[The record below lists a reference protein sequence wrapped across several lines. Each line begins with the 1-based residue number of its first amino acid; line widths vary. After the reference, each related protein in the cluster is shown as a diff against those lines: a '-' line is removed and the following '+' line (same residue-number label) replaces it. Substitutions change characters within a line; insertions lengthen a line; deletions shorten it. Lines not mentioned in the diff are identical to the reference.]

1 MSSENR
7 DIFFDGLIKKFE
19 AKNGSS
25 SGNDNTETSNYED
38 LDFEKNLRN
47 ILKENLPVS
56 ILQLENLDINKEF
69 ELYKLE
75 IYNRQ
80 TKELIKTETFKK
92 GFNYYYLQ
100 IDKEYFFIPS
110 NNLSIL
116 YYFDS
121 GTQKT
126 KKILGFK
133 ENHQLYNDST
143 KYFLENMEKNFYSDI
158 KFNLISKKTI
168 SFIGE
173 NNNIPEKI
181 FDYYYGKTKLLS
193 KGNNQ
198 NFICLEKNKEF
209 TPGSGNIHYPIEKYY
224 LKLNLLKCQFDS
236 IFISEKEIELKTF
249 ECDVIYSNFT
259 KIEKKSKILFE
270 FINGDSDENKVIS
283 QADNYQLIA
292 KTLFKEEPFYHIIIV
307 RSKKLGNLLKG
318 KIRKIKKKNYTNF
331 AILCLNNNL
340 KILGI
345 DFTSKKEELKESSK
359 QSKYSKKSKSKSS
372 QSDLEIGKKNVNK
385 LSEEIV
391 NLRNEFLRF
400 KKLMIILIILSIILK
415 KINLLF

>member
-25 SGNDNTETSNYED
+25 SGNDDTETSNYED
-38 LDFEKNLRN
+38 FDFEKNLRN

-69 ELYKLE
+69 ELNKLE

-181 FDYYYGKTKLLS
+181 LDNYYGKTKLL
-193 KGNNQ
+193 
-198 NFICLEKNKEF
+198 
-209 TPGSGNIHYPIEKYY
+209 
-224 LKLNLLKCQFDS
+224 
-236 IFISEKEIELKTF
+236 
-249 ECDVIYSNFT
+249 
-259 KIEKKSKILFE
+259 
-270 FINGDSDENKVIS
+270 
-283 QADNYQLIA
+283 
-292 KTLFKEEPFYHIIIV
+292 
-307 RSKKLGNLLKG
+307 
-318 KIRKIKKKNYTNF
+318 
-331 AILCLNNNL
+331 
-340 KILGI
+340 
-345 DFTSKKEELKESSK
+345 
-359 QSKYSKKSKSKSS
+359 
-372 QSDLEIGKKNVNK
+372 
-385 LSEEIV
+385 
-391 NLRNEFLRF
+391 
-400 KKLMIILIILSIILK
+400 
-415 KINLLF
+415 